1 MAKLTLSINETLAVL
16 RKRGIQMEASRLCD
30 GIEDGTYPFGRV
42 VRKSPNGRRT
52 FEIFLVDVE
61 AFIKSKTPNY

>member
-1 MAKLTLSINETLAVL
+1 MAKLTLSINETLDVL
-16 RKRGIQMEASRLCD
+16 RNSGIPMEVRRLCD

-61 AFIKSKTPNY
+61 AFIKSKTPNN